1 MTCTA
6 TLSGV
11 GLSWASWVRAYGGAN
26 EVIEKANT
34 SIRAGDGS
42 IAGMVVKKRR
52 TRLEALPSLRF
63 FAELHI
69 VGFHFYSNTK
79 NEVLNNFNA
88 WGASPLSFFFLL
100 SGKSRVVPQMQNICT
115 GVS

>member
-1 MTCTA
+1 
-6 TLSGV
+6 
-11 GLSWASWVRAYGGAN
+11 VRANRGAN
-26 EVIEKANT
+26 DDNNEKPNII
-34 SIRAGDGS
+34 IRAGDGF
-42 IAGMVVKKRR
+42 IAGMTGPVVKKRAG
-52 TRLEALPSLRF
+52 RLEALPSLRF

-100 SGKSRVVPQMQNICT
+100 SGKRRVVPQMRNICMD
-115 GVS
+115 VS

>member
-1 MTCTA
+1 MT
-6 TLSGV
+6 GP
-11 GLSWASWVRAYGGAN
+11 
-26 EVIEKANT
+26 
-34 SIRAGDGS
+34 
-42 IAGMVVKKRR
+42 VVKKRAG
-52 TRLEALPSLRF
+52 RLEALPSLRF

-100 SGKSRVVPQMQNICT
+100 SGKRRVVPQMRNICM